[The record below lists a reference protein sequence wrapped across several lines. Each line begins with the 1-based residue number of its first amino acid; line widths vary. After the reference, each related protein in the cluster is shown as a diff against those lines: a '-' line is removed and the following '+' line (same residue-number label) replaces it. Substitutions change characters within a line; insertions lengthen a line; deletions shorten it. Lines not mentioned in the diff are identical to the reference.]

1 LENEF
6 DGYEE
11 RVFDL
16 VENRLLCDSEHA
28 CGFGLL
34 RKNNAGFPN
43 LLQSIQLSTAPLS
56 DLQDSSGTA
65 FSQEFQHF
73 KILHL

>member
-11 RVFDL
+11 RVLDM

-28 CGFGLL
+28 YGFGLL
-34 RKNNAGFPN
+34 QNNAGFPN

-56 DLQDSSGTA
+56 DLQGSSGTA